1 MSVLEIVL
9 VAAAVLVAL
18 VFLGGVLGARRRDRR
33 RAARFADHVAAADQA
48 LQQARAADRGWDRGV
63 MEEAA
68 RSALREQRP
77 AFDFDQLHLVL
88 VDDQPGVEEDRA
100 HFMALGA
107 DGQARVVLARA
118 GEHWGAESVE

>member
-1 MSVLEIVL
+1 MSALEIVL
-9 VAAAVLVAL
+9 IVLAALLLL
-18 VFLGGVLGARRRDRR
+18 VFVGGFLGARLRDRR
-33 RAARFADHVAAADQA
+33 RAARFAEHVA
-48 LQQARAADRGWDRGV
+48 AADRGWDRGV
-63 MEEAA
+63 MEEVA

-100 HFMALGA
+100 HFVALGA
-107 DGQARVVLARA
+107 DGQARVVLSRA